1 MMIKKE
7 IKGLSPILKSENRT
21 FVDVR
26 FVLKVP
32 SLRHDQDYLNYGLT
46 ARLPIRPFQNAE
58 PYRRSLY
65 LVTIKFY
72 FFEIFSVKKTLK
84 PKSSV

>member
-32 SLRHDQDYLNYGLT
+32 SLRHDQDYLNYGST
-46 ARLPIRPFQNAE
+46 AMLPIRLFRNAE
-58 PYRRSLY
+58 PYPRSLY
-65 LVTIKFY
+65 LIEIKFL
-72 FFEIFSVKKTLK
+72 FF
-84 PKSSV
+84 